1 MQRPKCERVTREVC
15 SMTVKEPPS
24 NPALEGRYLEPV
36 RGRIVDIWNGSRRR
50 RPKERC
56 GRGDNDCDGKSR
68 DVRDTRAGGC
78 ALAAAILVASFG
90 SLVAAR

>member
-1 MQRPKCERVTREVC
+1 
-15 SMTVKEPPS
+15 MTVKEPPS